1 MQHGTT
7 KGLLLVTIGWFVDS
21 VKRNVRLKETLYS
34 VNSIGD
40 DGLAIIDFKRL
51 DQSSG
56 AENSCLPSGLLKHTK
71 QSDLCG
77 APGSQFSERERK
89 RHSTSSSFSGQTFYV
104 DVDVPA
110 ELLSKVSEALSAEGA
125 ILLDQWFVGCNAT
138 YVVCE
143 GHSIQKYMRH
153 SDQCCNI
160 YRSTHDAIFFSPS
173 AAMGSKVCK
182 RKISSQ
188 TRPLIGRS
196 SQVYWS

>member
-1 MQHGTT
+1 MFPFIC
-7 KGLLLVTIGWFVDS
+7 LLHNKISAFCNILYTCILFELQWVIITGFIS
-21 VKRNVRLKETLYS
+21 VRLKETLYS

-110 ELLSKVSEALSAEGA
+110 ELLSKV
-125 ILLDQWFVGCNAT
+125 
-138 YVVCE
+138 
-143 GHSIQKYMRH
+143 
-153 SDQCCNI
+153 
-160 YRSTHDAIFFSPS
+160 
-173 AAMGSKVCK
+173 GSHC
-182 RKISSQ
+182 
-188 TRPLIGRS
+188 
-196 SQVYWS
+196 

>member
-7 KGLLLVTIGWFVDS
+7 KGLLPVTIGWFVDS
-21 VKRNVRLKETLYS
+21 VKRNVRLKETVYS

-71 QSDLCG
+71 QSDFCG
-77 APGSQFSERERK
+77 APGSQFPERERK
-89 RHSTSSSFSGQTFYV
+89 RLSTSPSFSSQTFYA
-104 DVDVPA
+104 DIDVPA
-110 ELLSKVSEALSAEGA
+110 ELLNKVSEALSAEGA

-143 GHSIQKYMRH
+143 GLLYE
-153 SDQCCNI
+153 NI
-160 YRSTHDAIFFSPS
+160 CDTQP
-173 AAMGSKVCK
+173 M
-182 RKISSQ
+182 
-188 TRPLIGRS
+188 L
-196 SQVYWS
+196 